1 MADGPAP
8 IAEALL
14 AWYDRHGR
22 HDLPWKSGRDPYR
35 IWLSEIM
42 LQQTRVTT
50 VLPYFER
57 FIGAFPDVHALADAE
72 PDRVLNL
79 WTGLGYYARARNLH
93 AAARR
98 IVDDHDGRLP
108 AEPEALRALPGIG
121 PSTAG
126 AIAAMA
132 HHVRAPILDGNVR
145 RVLTRLAGIERW
157 PGERAVEKQ
166 LWGLADALT
175 PQERVADYTQAIMD
189 LGATVCTPRRPAC
202 ALCPLAADCRA
213 RAEGLTE
220 RIPAPRPKRARP
232 ERHTRMLMIQGPDA
246 RVLLERR
253 PPQGIWGGLWCF
265 PQLDEEADLESGL
278 RSLLQLP
285 EDAELTSASWAS
297 FHHTFTHFRLHIRP
311 VRVQLPHPAH
321 NVRDDDRDWFDPSSA
336 PNVGLAAPVKR
347 LLGLLADDLAIP
359 TGRRRHR

>member
-1 MADGPAP
+1 MAEGPAP
-8 IAEALL
+8 IAETLL

-22 HDLPWKSGRDPYR
+22 HDLPWKTGRDPYR

-50 VLPYFER
+50 VLPYFRR
-57 FIGAFPDVHALADAE
+57 FILAFPDLRALAAA
-72 PDRVLNL
+72 DRDQVLNL

-93 AAARR
+93 EAARR
-98 IVDDHDGRLP
+98 IVAEHDGRMP
-108 AEPEALRALPGIG
+108 SEPDALEALPGIG

-132 HHVRAPILDGNVR
+132 HDVRAPILDGNVR

-166 LWGLADALT
+166 LWALADALT
-175 PQERVADYTQAIMD
+175 PEERVADYTQAIMD

-202 ALCPLAADCRA
+202 ELCPLATDCRA
-213 RAEGLTE
+213 RAEGLVD
-220 RIPAPRPKRARP
+220 RIPAPRPKREQP
-232 ERHTRMLMIQGPDA
+232 ERHTRMLMIQDPDC

-265 PQLDEEADLESGL
+265 PQIDDDTDLETGL
-278 RSLLQLP
+278 RELLQLP
-285 EDAELTSASWAS
+285 GDAEPAVAPWAS

-311 VRVQLPHPAH
+311 VQVRLEHRAH

-336 PNVGLAAPVKR
+336 PDVGLAAPVKR
-347 LLGLLADDLAIP
+347 LLGLLADDLAVP
-359 TGRRRHR
+359 HR